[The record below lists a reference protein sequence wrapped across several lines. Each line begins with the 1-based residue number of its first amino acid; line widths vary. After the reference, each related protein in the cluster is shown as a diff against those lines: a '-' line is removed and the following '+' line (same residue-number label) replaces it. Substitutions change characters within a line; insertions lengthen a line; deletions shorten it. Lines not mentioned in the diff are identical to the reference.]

1 MLKILP
7 LIFPG
12 IDPIN
17 SPPVESAVI
26 STDRLSLTEKD
37 LIWTEKNEKK
47 NIKIDDIVGAFVCDR
62 DRSQNGIEFVVNAY
76 PKSSQQPR
84 RILRQ
89 YRFTCPDLETRSRWI
104 TTINNHILGL
114 SDSHDF
120 TPPRRLQIF
129 INPSSGTKKGER
141 LFREARQVLENS
153 YVKFSVAETTH
164 PGDIQNQVKWMDLS
178 QVDGLVVVGGD
189 GTVYEV
195 INGLMN
201 RPDWKTAIQ
210 TPIGVIPAGTSNGLC
225 KTLLQE
231 AGEPYDSINATIAI
245 AKGKIQPVDLIHIK
259 QGDRQYFG
267 VLSVSWGLIADVD
280 IESDKL
286 RFLGS
291 LKTDTYALFKILTL
305 RSYRGKI
312 SLIPIDPDEAIPD
325 AIAGDWLLL
334 WAMNLPWAAYN
345 LNTAPDS
352 QISDGK
358 MTVLLVRKGMS
369 KLQLLKAFSAC
380 ETGRHLNI
388 PGIES
393 YRVRGFRLEPRD
405 GERLAI
411 DGEPVP
417 SAPVEVE
424 ILPGL
429 ARVFYP

>member
-7 LIFPG
+7 LIFPA
-12 IDPIN
+12 INFKN
-17 SPPVESAVI
+17 SPRIEPPLI
-26 STDRLSLTEKD
+26 SINRLKLTEKN
-37 LIWTEKNEKK
+37 LIWTKNNESK
-47 NIKIDDIVGAFVCDR
+47 NIKIDDIVGAFIDGR
-62 DRSQNGIEFVVNAY
+62 DSSHLVVNTY
-76 PKSSQQPR
+76 PKSPNRPR

-89 YRFTCPDLETRSRWI
+89 YRFTCPDIETRSRWI
-104 TTINNHILGL
+104 TTINNRILGL
-114 SDSHDF
+114 SDSQTI
-120 TPPRRLQIF
+120 TPPRRLKIF
-129 INPSSGTKKGER
+129 INPTSGTKKGER

-153 YVKFSVAETTH
+153 YVKFSVTETTH
-164 PGDIQNQVKWMDLS
+164 PGDIQNQVKCMDLS

-225 KTLLQE
+225 KTLLEE

-245 AKGKIQPVDLIHIK
+245 AKGKIRPVDLLQITR
-259 QGDRQYFG
+259 GDRQYFG
-267 VLSVSWGLIADVD
+267 VLSMSWGLIADVD

-286 RFLGS
+286 RFLGRF
-291 LKTDTYALFKILTL
+291 KTDTYALFKILTL

-312 SLIPIDPDEAIPD
+312 SLIPTHSDDAIPEAIAD
-325 AIAGDWLLL
+325 DWILL
-334 WAMNLPWAAYN
+334 WAMNLSWAAYN
-345 LNTAPDS
+345 LNAAPDS
-352 QISDGK
+352 QMSDGK

-369 KLQLLKAFSAC
+369 KLQLLKAFLAC
-380 ETGRHLNI
+380 ETGQHLNI

-393 YRVRGFRLEPRD
+393 YQVRGFRLDPLD

-417 SAPVEVE
+417 AAPVEVE
-424 ILPGL
+424 ILPSL
-429 ARVFYP
+429 ARVFHP